1 MVEPPHRIVRV
12 HRRGRGEDE
21 VEHLIGVGD
30 DEISAVLIEPPTN
43 HRAGSLRIDD
53 VHPSV
58 QCPPDD
64 RGRLLR
70 VATGGGLLKRCN
82 GVTAGFQRGRRSL
95 VRITP
100 ARPAERAQTRSEER
114 SEQVVVPVPAVAD
127 IEADDEQVVR
137 HQSVEQLCRVG
148 VSRDLLAQRGVE
160 LLEHRGGVEE
170 LDEVAVEGVQD
181 LVDEELCDGSIG

>member
-1 MVEPPHRIVRV
+1 M
-12 HRRGRGEDE
+12 
-21 VEHLIGVGD
+21 
-30 DEISAVLIEPPTN
+30 
-43 HRAGSLRIDD
+43 
-53 VHPSV
+53 
-58 QCPPDD
+58 
-64 RGRLLR
+64 LR

-82 GVTAGFQRGRRSL
+82 GVTAGFQRGRCSL
-95 VRITP
+95 VRLTP

-181 LVDEELCDGSIG
+181 LVDEELCDGPIG